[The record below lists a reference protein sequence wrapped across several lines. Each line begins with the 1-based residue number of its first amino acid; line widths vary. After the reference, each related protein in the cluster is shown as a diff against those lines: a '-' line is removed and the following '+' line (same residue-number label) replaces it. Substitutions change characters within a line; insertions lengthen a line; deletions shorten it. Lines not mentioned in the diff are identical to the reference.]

1 MLQCRGVTSQRLA
14 HAMGVSERTI
24 ARYRTSARFEG
35 KAGSLLQ
42 MLRFLKHQHP
52 LNDHEIGSM
61 RYAIGSVVDQINA
74 PHPIEQQINAVGMP
88 TPSASGNYDAELAVL
103 TDKLVTLYG
112 REQTKGMLIGL
123 LVSSAELIAKQ
134 TSVGR
139 ASPPASRT
147 PTPPT
152 PSPELP
158 AEDTIIPQMLSA
170 KISKDDDGKKHIV
183 RVYGAGRK
191 KP

>member
-1 MLQCRGVTSQRLA
+1 
-14 HAMGVSERTI
+14 MGVSERTI

-52 LNDHEIGSM
+52 LNDHEVGSM

-88 TPSASGNYDAELAVL
+88 TPSAPGNYDAELAVL

-134 TSVGR
+134 VARPAAQTTAGRASEVGR

-152 PSPELP
+152 PPPEP
-158 AEDTIIPQMLSA
+158 PPQDTIIPQMLSA

>member
-1 MLQCRGVTSQRLA
+1 
-14 HAMGVSERTI
+14 
-24 ARYRTSARFEG
+24 
-35 KAGSLLQ
+35 
-42 MLRFLKHQHP
+42 
-52 LNDHEIGSM
+52 M

-88 TPSASGNYDAELAVL
+88 TPSAPGNYDAELAVL

-134 TSVGR
+134 TLVGR

-152 PSPELP
+152 PPPEP
-158 AEDTIIPQMLSA
+158 PPQDTIIPQMLSA